1 MPKKGTRKSS
11 SSIGP
16 KSTPFESTTSGYQYP
31 PASPRVSSSY
41 DSTPR
46 RPMRS
51 LSGSSVNPKSS
62 SASFRKSLSSSSPSP
77 SSFPSS
83 FSKSPP
89 LLAPVKLAP
98 FVKATTKKVGCKGKK
113 IVECNTTPGCKFT
126 TGSKRNFCRTIKNAV
141 KLTLSSEEIEM
152 LINQVSIEY
161 AGEKRLKYVIG
172 RIRKTKCKFAP
183 KYVGTFTGRKFVGEG
198 MVYNQAMDK
207 IQTFFKDGAKTVF

>member
-1 MPKKGTRKSS
+1 MPKKGTRKAKASS
-11 SSIGP
+11 SVGP
-16 KSTPFESTTSGYQYP
+16 NSSPFTSGYNYP
-31 PASPRVSSSY
+31 PKSPRNPSSSY

-62 SASFRKSLSSSSPSP
+62 SASFRKSLSSSPSSP
-77 SSFPSS
+77 SSSS
-83 FSKSPP
+83 SHLSPV
-89 LLAPVKLAP
+89 LAPVKLAP

-126 TGSKRNFCRTIKNAV
+126 TGSKRNFCRTIKNAA
-141 KLTLSSEEIEM
+141 KLTLSPEEIEM
-152 LINQVSIEY
+152 LINQVSNAY